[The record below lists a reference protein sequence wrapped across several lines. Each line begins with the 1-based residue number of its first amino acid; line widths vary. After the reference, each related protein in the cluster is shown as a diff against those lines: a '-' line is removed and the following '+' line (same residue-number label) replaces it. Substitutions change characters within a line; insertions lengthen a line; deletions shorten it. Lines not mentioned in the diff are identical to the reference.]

1 MSSGANYF
9 FGFLIT
15 FVVLLL
21 IFVACGIGSRRFFY
35 SRRTLFVNDVT
46 DWATQTTQP
55 TFWEAWLKEG
65 GPNWNTMAVS
75 TKKTNQNSLPIL
87 FFFFLS
93 FQPLSASLVRR
104 KNEDLETPPPQRHH
118 PFVTFF
124 SKPSRQTDAPQPVD
138 EEPPD
143 DLQLAVMIS
152 MPSSHDRE
160 QQEKRPMEYEI
171 GVTRV
176 PWRDKLES

>member
-1 MSSGANYF
+1 MSQGANYF

-46 DWATQTTQP
+46 DRSTQTTQP

-65 GPNWNTMAVS
+65 GPNWNNMAVS
-75 TKKTNQNSLPIL
+75 TNWIKKKTSLPIL
-87 FFFFLS
+87 FS
-93 FQPLSASLVRR
+93 VQPLSASLVRR
-104 KNEDLETPPPQRHH
+104 KDEDLEAPPPPQLHN
-118 PFVTFF
+118 PFATFF
-124 SKPSRQTDAPQPVD
+124 TKPSRQTDAPQPVD

-152 MPSSHDRE
+152 MPSSHDHE
-160 QQEKRPMEYEI
+160 QQERRPMEYEI

>member
-1 MSSGANYF
+1 MLHDFQVREPPSVVGGLSLSLQPAYGGYSATMSAFTTPPPTATPSSPPSINNGSNAMSSGANYF

-75 TKKTNQNSLPIL
+75 TKKTNQNSLPIF

-124 SKPSRQTDAPQPVD
+124 
-138 EEPPD
+138 
-143 DLQLAVMIS
+143 
-152 MPSSHDRE
+152 
-160 QQEKRPMEYEI
+160 
-171 GVTRV
+171 
-176 PWRDKLES
+176 